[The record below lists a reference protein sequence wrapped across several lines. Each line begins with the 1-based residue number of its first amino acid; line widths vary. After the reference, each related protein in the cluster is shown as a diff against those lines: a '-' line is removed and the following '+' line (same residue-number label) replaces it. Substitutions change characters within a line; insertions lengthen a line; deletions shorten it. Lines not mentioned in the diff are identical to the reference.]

1 MATAVVAFSQLANEL
16 EEQGLTPVNGERI
29 AAELAK
35 AFSVQGD
42 EVAVLKLEKT
52 NLVFVYPAKLKDVGS
67 IPLNQSSSV
76 AARTAVTKRAEVI
89 NNFSQTKHAS
99 VFESVPLS
107 AKKSNPE
114 MKSAGGP
121 KVHSIQKLMTVPVVS
136 AAGVQGVIQISR
148 KGENA
153 PAAGAD
159 FTPADLQKLVA
170 IATSLAKCFK

>member
-16 EEQGLTPVNGERI
+16 EEQGLTQANGERI

-35 AFSVQGD
+35 TFSVQSD

-52 NLVFVYPAKLKDVGS
+52 NLIFIYPSKLQNVGS
-67 IPLNQSSSV
+67 IPLNNSASV
-76 AARTAVTKRAEVI
+76 AARTAVTKRAEII

-99 VFESVPLS
+99 VFESVPLT

-114 MKSAGGP
+114 MKSAGG
-121 KVHSIQKLMTVPVVS
+121 KVHVIQKLMTVPVVGT
-136 AAGVQGVIQISR
+136 AGVQGVIQISR

-159 FTPADLQKLVA
+159 FTPVDLQKLVA
-170 IATSLAKCFK
+170 IAASLAKCFK

>member
-16 EEQGLTPVNGERI
+16 EEQGLTQANGERI

-35 AFSVQGD
+35 AFSVKTD

-52 NLVFVYPAKLKDVGS
+52 NLIFIYPAKLQNVGS
-67 IPLNQSSSV
+67 IPMNTSSSV
-76 AARTAVTKRAEVI
+76 AARTAVTKRAEII

-107 AKKSNPE
+107 ERKIDPKA
-114 MKSAGGP
+114 P
-121 KVHSIQKLMTVPVVS
+121 KVHSIQKLMTAPVVS
-136 AAGVQGVIQISR
+136 SAGVQGVIQICR
-148 KGENA
+148 KGESA
-153 PAAGAD
+153 PQAGAD
-159 FTPADLQKLVA
+159 FTPVDLQKLVA

>member
-16 EEQGLTPVNGERI
+16 EAEGLTQANGERI
-29 AAELAK
+29 AGELAK
-35 AFSVQGD
+35 TFSVQVD

-52 NLVFVYPAKLKDVGS
+52 NLMFIYPSKLQNVGS
-67 IPLNQSSSV
+67 IPLNTSSSV

-107 AKKSNPE
+107 EKKTDPNF
-114 MKSAGGP
+114 KSTPG
-121 KVHSIQKLMTVPVVS
+121 KVHSIQKLMTAPVVS
-136 AAGVQGVIQISR
+136 AAGVQGVIQICR
-148 KGENA
+148 KGESA
-153 PAAGAD
+153 PSAGAD
-159 FTPADLQKLVA
+159 FTPIDLQKLVA